1 MTRWLVTGSAGLLG
15 TDVVAVLRGLG
26 ERVTAATRADL
37 DITDTT
43 AAEAAVHGHDVVV
56 NCAGWTAVDAAET
69 HEAAAFAAN
78 AVGPARLAA
87 AARRHGARMV
97 QVSTDY
103 VFDGDGT
110 TPHREGRPLAPVSAY
125 GRTKAAGE
133 WAVRAELPEAHL
145 VLRTAWLYGA
155 GAGCFP
161 TTIAALVAERG
172 AVDVVDDQVGA
183 PTWSRDVAELIHRIV
198 VRGAPAGTYHATAA
212 GQASWCEFA
221 RAVVRSAG
229 LDPATVH
236 PTTTSQ
242 AGRRAPRPSYSV
254 LGGDALDALG
264 VARIGPWQ
272 DRWAEAAASVLGQ
285 GPFGSSSP
293 SR

>member
-1 MTRWLVTGSAGLLG
+1 
-15 TDVVAVLRGLG
+15 
-26 ERVTAATRADL
+26 
-37 DITDTT
+37 
-43 AAEAAVHGHDVVV
+43 
-56 NCAGWTAVDAAET
+56 
-69 HEAAAFAAN
+69 
-78 AVGPARLAA
+78 
-87 AARRHGARMV
+87 MV

-221 RAVVRSAG
+221 RAVVCSAG

-254 LGGDALDALG
+254 LGGEALDALG
-264 VARIGPWQ
+264 MARIGPWQ